1 MLGLAEDMY
10 TFEDFERDLHN
21 GLNHLYDPVY
31 GPASSLMTRLECD
44 PGAGVT
50 ALRRI
55 ITHGIDEL
63 KPAPD
68 VPEDT
73 RARRI
78 HELLHQRYVRN
89 LTQDDAAERLGI
101 TPRHLRREQR
111 EAVRLLGRL
120 LWEKGQEGARGAAPE
135 TPDEGHQAA
144 VTAATDAE
152 AVEWRTQVRREIDA
166 LQKGA
171 PGAVADV
178 SEAIHSA
185 VGLASA
191 LTARHSVSLVVGQL
205 PSGLLAAIHP
215 SALRQ
220 ILVTAIAE
228 LVRGMI
234 SGRIA
239 LRAGGTR
246 DHVSIAITGSPARLA
261 AESNHYVIRELLS
274 TLGGLFELHEEDDSV
289 SFVVSLPSA
298 GTITVLVVE
307 DNEDL
312 VHFYKRYTAATRYR
326 IVHLAQGQHVLE
338 TAAATPPHVI
348 VLDIMMPDID
358 GWELLSN
365 LHQHPR
371 TRAIPVIVCS
381 VIREEELALALGA
394 AVFVAKPVRRQ
405 QFVGALDQVIS
416 RAASG
421 APGSA
426 ESSGAAY

>member
-228 LVRGMI
+228 LVRSMI

-239 LRAGGTR
+239 LHAESTR
-246 DHVSIAITGSPARLA
+246 HQVSITMTGSTVRVA
-261 AESNHYVIRELLS
+261 AEPNHYLIRELLDAQ
-274 TLGGLFELHEEDDSV
+274 GGTCQFRTEDDSV
-289 SFVVSLPSA
+289 SFIVSLPSA

-326 IVHLAQGQHVLE
+326 IVPLAQGQRVFE
-338 TAAATPPHVI
+338 VVESAAPDVI
-348 VLDIMMPDID
+348 VLDVMLPDID
-358 GWELLSN
+358 GWELLAN
-365 LHQHPR
+365 LHQHPA
-371 TRAIPVIVCS
+371 TRSIPVIICS
-381 VIREEELALALGA
+381 VIREEELAMALGA
-394 AVFVAKPVRRQ
+394 ALFVSKPVRRH
-405 QFVGALDQVIS
+405 QFVEALDRVVNQAATGVQEYPDS
-416 RAASG
+416 SAASC
-421 APGSA
+421 
-426 ESSGAAY
+426 